1 MRAYYSDT
9 IDDFINNDS
18 NTILGQLAQKHS
30 HTLEELQKN
39 AWLKQIEILKNNL
52 RIFEN
57 GHLFFEFSI
66 PRMGKRVDNVLIIND
81 LYLYLNSK

>member
-9 IDDFINNDS
+9 IYGFIQNDS

-39 AWLKQIEILKNNL
+39 AWLKQIIILKDPN
-52 RIFEN
+52 I
-57 GHLFFEFSI
+57 
-66 PRMGKRVDNVLIIND
+66 
-81 LYLYLNSK
+81 